1 MTTKSD
7 YSEAEWQLLL
17 DVPPLVG
24 TAVMMAGGSG
34 LGTLKEAFAIAS
46 GVLSARHGYDDN
58 QLIQALIVDASK
70 RENARGLSGWVTNT
84 ES

>member
-1 MTTKSD
+1 MSSKND
-7 YSEAEWQLLL
+7 YSAEEWQLLL

-46 GVLSARHGYDDN
+46 GVL
-58 QLIQALIVDASK
+58 V
-70 RENARGLSGWVTNT
+70 RGTATNKT
-84 ES
+84 N